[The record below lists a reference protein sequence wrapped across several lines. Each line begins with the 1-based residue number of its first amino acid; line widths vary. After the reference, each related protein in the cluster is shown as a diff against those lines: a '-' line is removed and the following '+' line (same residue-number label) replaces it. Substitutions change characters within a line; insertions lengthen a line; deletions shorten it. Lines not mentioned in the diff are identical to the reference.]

1 MDAGEMDMRCP
12 ARAGPRQRPVE
23 AAVAAGS
30 GRQRAAAGGSG
41 RLRAAAGG
49 GGGAVRQGTDPKKE
63 DSLSALRK
71 EAGGDWAVCFAA
83 ACTKNQR

>member
-30 GRQRAAAGGSG
+30 GRQRAAAS
-41 RLRAAAGG
+41 G